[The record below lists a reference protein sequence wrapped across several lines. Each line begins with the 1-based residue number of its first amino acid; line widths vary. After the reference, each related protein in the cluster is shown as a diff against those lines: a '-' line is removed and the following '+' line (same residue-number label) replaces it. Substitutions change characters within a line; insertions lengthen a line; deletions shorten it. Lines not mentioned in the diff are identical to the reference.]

1 MLYLR
6 GEVFIR
12 AALVKV
18 KSAKKARP
26 HPILTHLSPFLNS
39 IYLDSFNLVIG

>member
-18 KSAKKARP
+18 RLAEKLN
-26 HPILTHLSPFLNS
+26 PILTHPLRDLSEFHFS
-39 IYLDSFNLVIG
+39 QQF